1 MTQIFMGP
9 FFSWHSWGIYHLSGT
24 LLSLGD
30 IAINRVDKFRASMK
44 LTFQRW
50 NIQSFNAKI
59 NSVCYISHS
68 DKCKG
73 QKGQKETENNEEGAT

>member
-1 MTQIFMGP
+1 MTHIFMGP

-44 LTFQRW
+44 LTL
-50 NIQSFNAKI
+50 NEHTVIQCKNKF
-59 NSVCYISHS
+59 CMLYI
-68 DKCKG
+68 
-73 QKGQKETENNEEGAT
+73 T